1 MSKDI
6 AIKQKEEIHKY
17 QNENKQLSK
26 SLEEKMSSYD
36 SLNTDF
42 LATKNRLTVVEQNLK
57 EKEER
62 LANNDKGS
70 FC

>member
-6 AIKQKEEIHKY
+6 ALKQKEEIHKY
-17 QNENKQLSK
+17 LNENKQLSK
-26 SLEEKMSSYD
+26 SLEEKISSYD
-36 SLNTDF
+36 NLNTDF

-62 LANNDKGS
+62 LANNDKGN

>member
-1 MSKDI
+1 MSKNI
-6 AIKQKEEIHKY
+6 ALKQKEEIHKY
-17 QNENKQLSK
+17 LNENKQLSK
-26 SLEEKMSSYD
+26 SLEEKISSYD

-62 LANNDKGS
+62 LANNDKGNV
-70 FC
+70 C